1 MRQQRRATRGEYGH
15 IILMR
20 RMGKKQL
27 VIRISDTLWEEL
39 NRMAN
44 DEFRSL
50 NAQIEYILTCAV
62 RNKRTKV
69 RVIAEEL
76 VEALS
81 AEGVDAKR
89 V

>member
-1 MRQQRRATRGEYGH
+1 
-15 IILMR
+15 
-20 RMGKKQL
+20 MGKKQL

-44 DEFRSL
+44 DEFRSV

>member
-1 MRQQRRATRGEYGH
+1 
-15 IILMR
+15 MR

>member
-1 MRQQRRATRGEYGH
+1 
-15 IILMR
+15 
-20 RMGKKQL
+20 MGKKQL
-27 VIRISDTLWEEL
+27 VIRISDTRWEEL

>member
-1 MRQQRRATRGEYGH
+1 
-15 IILMR
+15 MR

-81 AEGVDAKR
+81 AEGVDAKS

>member
-1 MRQQRRATRGEYGH
+1 
-15 IILMR
+15 
-20 RMGKKQL
+20 MGKKQL

>member
-1 MRQQRRATRGEYGH
+1 
-15 IILMR
+15 
-20 RMGKKQL
+20 MGKKQL

-50 NAQIEYILTCAV
+50 NAQIEYILTCAG
-62 RNKRTKV
+62 RTKRTKV

>member
-1 MRQQRRATRGEYGH
+1 
-15 IILMR
+15 MR

-27 VIRISDTLWEEL
+27 VIRISDTLWEDL

>member
-1 MRQQRRATRGEYGH
+1 
-15 IILMR
+15 
-20 RMGKKQL
+20 MGKKQL

-81 AEGVDAKR
+81 ADGVDAKR

>member
-15 IILMR
+15 IILR
-20 RMGKKQL
+20 RMVKKQL

>member
-1 MRQQRRATRGEYGH
+1 
-15 IILMR
+15 
-20 RMGKKQL
+20 MGKKQL
-27 VIRISDTLWEEL
+27 VIRISDTLWEEM

>member
-1 MRQQRRATRGEYGH
+1 
-15 IILMR
+15 
-20 RMGKKQL
+20 MGKKQL

-69 RVIAEEL
+69 KVIAEEL

>member
-1 MRQQRRATRGEYGH
+1 
-15 IILMR
+15 MR

-76 VEALS
+76 VETLS

>member
-1 MRQQRRATRGEYGH
+1 
-15 IILMR
+15 
-20 RMGKKQL
+20 MGKKQL

-44 DEFRSL
+44 DEFRSV

-76 VEALS
+76 VETLS